1 MADRMIFFFNGLFY
15 VTFYDILWYV
25 LNLHICDAL
34 NGHLITGTKML
45 QGSSR
50 VEKWVH
56 PWWQNTHNFIS
67 EPNWLED
74 SLGALHLCWYNLNE
88 YLRWLWMPGQCCPAG
103 VHCTQPVC
111 AACLAPVPSPG
122 HCRICQQA
130 SGSARSSRSY
140 QGLQQAKREEETM
153 NETGWTEKVSM
164 NKLPHHGY
172 RWYEVSWCDKG
183 RNTPSTYNTA
193 SQCTD

>member
-1 MADRMIFFFNGLFY
+1 M
-15 VTFYDILWYV
+15 
-25 LNLHICDAL
+25 
-34 NGHLITGTKML
+34 GTKML
-45 QGSSR
+45 KGSSR
-50 VEKWVH
+50 VDKWVH

-67 EPNWLED
+67 KPNWSED
-74 SLGALHLCWYNLNE
+74 SLGAFHLGWYNSNE

-140 QGLQQAKREEETM
+140 QGLQRAKREEETT
-153 NETGWTEKVSM
+153 NETSWTGKGNM
-164 NKLPHHGY
+164 DTLPHHGC

-193 SQCTD
+193 SQCTV